1 MPTFLADYQYTK
13 INGNVIY
20 KHEFM
25 EAKCILEAA
34 LMLKSTNKTI
44 RIRSIDEIH
53 DTINKQDTPYLE
65 QDVTGELV
73 KVNPDYNYSL

>member
-1 MPTFLADYQYTK
+1 
-13 INGNVIY
+13 
-20 KHEFM
+20 
-25 EAKCILEAA
+25 